1 MKTKN
6 LKIAFHILATVM
18 LSLTIF
24 VPEALAVLPD
34 VLMTPEAGFSYAMT
48 YIPISVPKAAGNPG
62 VPGNKGDL
70 LTIFDF
76 DEVVKSSLTRD
87 SRGVLIPQNIVMKP
101 GKYMWQVYGTV
112 NTIAPSFTGEGEPDA
127 VGFIQAIEFSHP
139 GQKRE
144 IKEFAQNNM
153 NKNLGVILQ
162 TCDGSGMEVYGTPCA
177 TLQMIP
183 TGTNNDTKKD
193 VMFVF
198 KARQRSAFVP
208 ADYEGT
214 LTLPA
219 VLATIA
225 ADEDQPDVANGSGEY
240 QLTDNVA
247 ATEIT
252 TLNNAVNGLPYT
264 LLGSGGANPASITAA
279 GGDFLL
285 ANGTTWTGDAGSTL
299 TVKAFKDG
307 AASFK
312 FIEVSRS

>member
-6 LKIAFHILATVM
+6 LIIALQFLATIM
-18 LSLTIF
+18 LGLILF
-24 VPEALAVLPD
+24 APEALAAIPA
-34 VLMTPEAGFSYAMT
+34 VLMSPEAGISYSLA
-48 YIPISVPKAAGNPG
+48 YIPISVFKASGNPG

-87 SRGVLIPQNIVMKP
+87 ANGVLIPQNIVMKP
-101 GKYMWQVYGTV
+101 GKFMWQVYGTV
-112 NTIAPSFTGEGEPDA
+112 NTIAPSFTGEGDPDA
-127 VGFIQAIEFSHP
+127 VGVIQAIEFSHP

-153 NKNLGVILQ
+153 NKSLGVILQ

-183 TGTNNDTKKD
+183 TGTNNDSKKD

-198 KARQRSAFVP
+198 TSRQRSSLVP

-225 ADEDQPDVANGSGEY
+225 ADEDAPDVANGSGEY
-240 QLTDNVA
+240 QLTDNTV

-252 TLNNAVNGLPYT
+252 TLTNAVNGLPYT
-264 LLGSGGANPASITAA
+264 FLGSGGAEPATITSG
-279 GGDFLL
+279 GGDFIL
-285 ANGTTWTGDAGSTL
+285 ANGTTWTGDAGSSL

-307 AASFK
+307 AATFK
-312 FIEVSRS
+312 FIEISRS

>member
-6 LKIAFHILATVM
+6 LYIALQVLATLM
-18 LSLTIF
+18 LCLTIF
-24 VPEALAVLPD
+24 APEAIAGLPD
-34 VLMTPEAGFSYAMT
+34 LLVSPEAGVSYAFA
-48 YIPISVPKAAGNPG
+48 YVPISVPKASGNPG

-76 DEVVKSSLTRD
+76 DDVVKSSLTRD
-87 SRGVLIPQNIVMKP
+87 SKGVLIPQNIVMKP

-112 NTIAPSFTGEGEPDA
+112 NTIAPSFTGEGDPDA
-127 VGFIQAIEFSHP
+127 VGVTQAIEFSHP

-153 NKNLGVILQ
+153 NKSLGVILQ

-183 TGTNNDTKKD
+183 TGTNNDSKKD

-198 KARQRSAFVP
+198 TSRQRSSFVP

-225 ADEDQPDVANGSGEY
+225 ADEDEPDVANGSGEY
-240 QLTDNVA
+240 QLTDNAA

-252 TLNNAVNGLPYT
+252 TLTNAVNGLPYT
-264 LLGSGGANPASITAA
+264 LIGSGGVNPATITAA
-279 GGDFLL
+279 GGDFIL
-285 ANGTTWTGDAGSTL
+285 ANGTTWTGDAGSSL

-307 AASFK
+307 AATFK
-312 FIEVSRS
+312 FIEISRS